1 MTSFFNG
8 DKNQLLNE
16 MDSLSTVLNK
26 LEEKEIKLKTMI
38 ATETDYEEIE
48 FLEQELSV
56 IHSQHKKGRALLAS
70 ISYR

>member
-1 MTSFFNG
+1 
-8 DKNQLLNE
+8 
-16 MDSLSTVLNK
+16 
-26 LEEKEIKLKTMI
+26 MI